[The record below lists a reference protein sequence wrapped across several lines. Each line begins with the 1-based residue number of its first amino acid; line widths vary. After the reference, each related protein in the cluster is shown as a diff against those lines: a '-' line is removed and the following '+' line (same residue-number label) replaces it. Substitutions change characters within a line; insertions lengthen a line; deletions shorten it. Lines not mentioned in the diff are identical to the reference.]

1 MEADYFRMLCADLRD
16 KLIPVGRLD
25 GCTDMD
31 KLDYDGLSNA
41 INAYAASSQAFEA
54 RTADKVEGLREDIHE
69 IKAGIKELND
79 SHAKIWAKLT
89 NGITETQV
97 RHEMEI
103 KDRATQKELAG
114 ALNSLRREMIGIR
127 WFVGALVGLTLA
139 IVGVMGGA
147 LFL

>member
-25 GCTDMD
+25 GCTMD
-31 KLDYDGLSNA
+31 SNDYNSLSRS
-41 INAYAASSQAFEA
+41 IDAYATSSQNFEN
-54 RTADKVEGLREDIHE
+54 RTADKVAQIKSDICE
-69 IKAGIKELND
+69 IKAGIKELHE
-79 SHAKIWAKLT
+79 SHTKVWAKLT

-97 RHEMEI
+97 RHDSEL
-103 KDRATQKELAG
+103 KNKATRAELAG
-114 ALNSLRREMIGIR
+114 ALNSIRREMSGIR

-139 IVGVMGGA
+139 IVGVMGGS

>member
-25 GCTDMD
+25 GCTMD
-31 KLDYDGLSNA
+31 SNDYNSLSRS
-41 INAYAASSQAFEA
+41 IDAYATSSQNFEN
-54 RTADKVEGLREDIHE
+54 RTADKVAQIKADICE
-69 IKAGIKELND
+69 IKAGIKELHE
-79 SHAKIWAKLT
+79 SHTKVWAKLT

-97 RHEMEI
+97 RHDSEL
-103 KDRATQKELAG
+103 KNKATQAELSG
-114 ALNSLRREMIGIR
+114 ALNSIRREMSGIR

-139 IVGVMGGA
+139 IVGVMGGS